1 MTDNTAD
8 LLEQALKLPP
18 AARAALA
25 DSLVDS
31 LDEQADQDAEKTWG
45 VEIAR
50 RIEELNS
57 GVVQS
62 VPWVEARRQLRARLD
77 R

>member
-1 MTDNTAD
+1 MGDDAAE
-8 LLEQALKLPP
+8 LLAQALKLPA

-31 LDEQADQDAEKTWG
+31 LDDEVDEGSEEAWK

-50 RIEELNS
+50 RLQELNS
-57 GVVQS
+57 GAVQPI
-62 VPWVEARRQLRARLD
+62 PWDDVRGQLRNRS
-77 R
+77 RG